1 MPADTALESLLRR
14 DRVIVAASL
23 AALTVVAW
31 TYTLW
36 LAATMNIDGMSM
48 SGPGMEADMKLN
60 PAMEMDG
67 MEMDGMEMRSGDALS
82 LGTILGMSPRPW
94 SSVEA
99 GVTVTMWI
107 VMMVGMMLPSATPMI
122 LLYAR
127 VGRQSRMGGKPFAAT
142 GFFAGGYLLA
152 WAGFALVA
160 TLGQWLLEG
169 TLLSPALASASRIF
183 SAVVLITAGLYQWT
197 PLKNACLSQCQTPIV
212 FLQRHG
218 GFRRDPAGAVGLGLR
233 HGLYCIGCC
242 WALMTLLFVG
252 GIMNVLW
259 IAAIAIFV
267 LAEKV
272 FFPGRRLSRAA
283 GTLLIAAGLWQL
295 VAAAGMT

>member
-23 AALTVVAW
+23 AALTVIAW

-36 LAATMNIDGMSM
+36 LAAAMSGDGMSM
-48 SGPGMEADMKLN
+48 SGPGMGADMRMD

-67 MEMDGMEMRSGDALS
+67 MEMDAGDAPS
-82 LGTILGMSPRPW
+82 LGTVLGISPRPW
-94 SSVEA
+94 SPVEA
-99 GVTVTMWI
+99 GVTLTMWV

-127 VGRQSRMGGKPFAAT
+127 VGRQSRKEGKPFAAT

-152 WAGFALVA
+152 WVGFALAA
-160 TLGQWLLEG
+160 TLGQWLMEG

-183 SAVVLITAGLYQWT
+183 SGAVLIVAGLYQWT
-197 PLKNACLSQCQTPIV
+197 PLKDACLSQCQTPIV

-272 FFPGRRLSRAA
+272 FFPGRLLSRIA

-295 VAAAGMT
+295 VSAAI

>member
-23 AALTVVAW
+23 AALTVIAW

-36 LAATMNIDGMSM
+36 LAAAMNIDGMSM
-48 SGPGMEADMKLN
+48 SGPGMGADMRMD

-67 MEMDGMEMRSGDALS
+67 MEMDAGAALS
-82 LGTILGMSPRPW
+82 LGTVLGISPRPW

-99 GVTVTMWI
+99 GVTLTMWV

-127 VGRQSRMGGKPFAAT
+127 VGRQSRKEGKPFAAT

-152 WAGFALVA
+152 WVGFALAA
-160 TLGQWLLEG
+160 TLAQWLMEG

-183 SAVVLITAGLYQWT
+183 SGAVLIVAGLYQWT
-197 PLKNACLSQCQTPIV
+197 PLKDACLSQCQAPIV

-218 GFRRDPAGAVGLGLR
+218 GFRRDPAGAVGLGLH

-272 FFPGRRLSRAA
+272 FFPGRLLSRIA

-295 VAAAGMT
+295 VSAAI

>member
-14 DRVIVAASL
+14 DRAIVAASL
-23 AALTVVAW
+23 AALAAIAW
-31 TYTLW
+31 IYTLW
-36 LAATMNIDGMSM
+36 LAATMDMDGMSM
-48 SGPGMEADMKLN
+48 SGSGMGAGMEMD

-67 MEMDGMEMRSGDALS
+67 MGMGMGHGGGADPLDAF
-82 LGTILGMSPRPW
+82 LGISPRPW
-94 SSVEA
+94 SAVEA
-99 GVTVTMWI
+99 GVTLTMWT
-107 VMMVGMMLPSATPMI
+107 VMMVGMMLPSAAPMI

-127 VGRQSRMGGKPFAAT
+127 IGRQSRKEGKPFAAT

-160 TLGQWLLEG
+160 TLGQWLMEG
-169 TLLSPALASASRIF
+169 TLLTPSLASASRVF
-183 SAVVLITAGLYQWT
+183 SGVALTIAGLYQWT
-197 PLKNACLSQCQTPIV
+197 PLKDACLSQCQTPVV

-218 GFRRDPAGAVGLGLR
+218 GFRRDPAGAAGLGFR

-272 FFPGRRLSRAA
+272 FFPGQTLSRLA
-283 GTLLIAAGLWQL
+283 GALLVGLGLWQL
-295 VAAAGMT
+295 AAAAI

>member
-23 AALTVVAW
+23 AALTVIAW

-36 LAATMNIDGMSM
+36 LAAAMNIDGMSM
-48 SGPGMEADMKLN
+48 SGPGMGADMRMD

-67 MEMDGMEMRSGDALS
+67 MEMEAGAALS
-82 LGTILGMSPRPW
+82 LGTVLGISPRPW

-99 GVTVTMWI
+99 GVTLTMWV

-127 VGRQSRMGGKPFAAT
+127 VGRQSRKEGKPFAAT

-152 WAGFALVA
+152 WVGFALAA
-160 TLGQWLLEG
+160 TLAQWLMEG

-183 SAVVLITAGLYQWT
+183 SGAVLIVAGLYQWT
-197 PLKNACLSQCQTPIV
+197 PLKDACLSQCQTPIV

-218 GFRRDPAGAVGLGLR
+218 GFRRDPAGAVGLGLH

-272 FFPGRRLSRAA
+272 FFPGRLLSRIA

-295 VAAAGMT
+295 VSAAI

>member
-23 AALTVVAW
+23 AALTVIAW

-36 LAATMNIDGMSM
+36 LAAAMSGDGMSM
-48 SGPGMEADMKLN
+48 SGPGMGADMRMD

-67 MEMDGMEMRSGDALS
+67 MEMEAGAAPS
-82 LGTILGMSPRPW
+82 LGTVLGISPRPW

-99 GVTVTMWI
+99 GVTLTMWV

-127 VGRQSRMGGKPFAAT
+127 VGRQSRKEGKPFAAT

-152 WAGFALVA
+152 WVGFALAA
-160 TLGQWLLEG
+160 TLGQWLMEG

-183 SAVVLITAGLYQWT
+183 SGAVLIVAGLYQWT
-197 PLKNACLSQCQTPIV
+197 PLKDACLSQCQTPIV
-212 FLQRHG
+212 FLQCHG

-272 FFPGRRLSRAA
+272 FFPGRLLSRIA

-295 VAAAGMT
+295 ISAAI

>member
-23 AALTVVAW
+23 AALTVIAW

-36 LAATMNIDGMSM
+36 LAAAMNIDGMSM
-48 SGPGMEADMKLN
+48 SGPGMGADMRMD

-67 MEMDGMEMRSGDALS
+67 MEMDAGAALS
-82 LGTILGMSPRPW
+82 LGTVLGISPRPW

-99 GVTVTMWI
+99 GVTLTMWV

-127 VGRQSRMGGKPFAAT
+127 VGRQSRKEGKPFAAT

-152 WAGFALVA
+152 WVGFALAA
-160 TLGQWLLEG
+160 TLGQWLMEG

-183 SAVVLITAGLYQWT
+183 SGAVLIVAGLYQWT
-197 PLKNACLSQCQTPIV
+197 PLKDACLSQCQTPIV

-272 FFPGRRLSRAA
+272 FFPGRLLSRIA

-295 VAAAGMT
+295 VSAAI

>member
-23 AALTVVAW
+23 AALTVIAW

-36 LAATMNIDGMSM
+36 LAAAMSGDGMSM
-48 SGPGMEADMKLN
+48 SGPGMGADMRMD

-67 MEMDGMEMRSGDALS
+67 MEMEAGAAPS
-82 LGTILGMSPRPW
+82 LGTVLGISPRPW
-94 SSVEA
+94 SPVEA
-99 GVTVTMWI
+99 GVTLTMWI

-127 VGRQSRMGGKPFAAT
+127 VGRQSRKEGKPFAAT

-152 WAGFALVA
+152 WVGFALAA
-160 TLGQWLLEG
+160 TLGQWLMEG

-183 SAVVLITAGLYQWT
+183 SGAVLIVAGLYQWT
-197 PLKNACLSQCQTPIV
+197 PLKDACLSQCQTPIV

-272 FFPGRRLSRAA
+272 FFPGRLLSRIA
-283 GTLLIAAGLWQL
+283 GTLLIAAGLWQSIS
-295 VAAAGMT
+295 AAI